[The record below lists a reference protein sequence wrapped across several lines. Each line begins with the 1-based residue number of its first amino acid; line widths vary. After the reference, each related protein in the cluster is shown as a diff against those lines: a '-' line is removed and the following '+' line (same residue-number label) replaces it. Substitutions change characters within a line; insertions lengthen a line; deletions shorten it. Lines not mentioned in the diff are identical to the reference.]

1 MANDVRTAKSLT
13 SVLWEGADI
22 LRPKMSANDYKD
34 YLLPLTFFKYLSD
47 KNLDE
52 AHKLLSYEK
61 GVTLAQMQ
69 AEYEK
74 AGKDPATWGDLR
86 KELLKER
93 KYCLQPDQT
102 FTHFIGE
109 IRTNTFQR
117 EHLGAAF
124 NAVEA
129 CGPMYEG
136 LFKSVDLY
144 STNLGPNEQKQAQ
157 TITDLMLK
165 FDELDLL
172 DYDGDAIGDAYEYML
187 GQFAS
192 ETGKKA
198 GEFYTPKRVSEIL
211 TRIAIMGQEDKRGLL
226 VYDPAMGSG
235 SLLLDARKYSHYRD
249 LVIHFGQEVIPTT
262 FNLARMNM
270 ILHGVSP
277 ENQHLRNG
285 DTLDADWPT
294 TEESEFDMV
303 VMNPPYSLNWSASD
317 GFKTD
322 PRFSGYGNA
331 LPPKSKADYAFLLHG
346 YYHLKGTGTM
356 AIVLPHG
363 VLFRGASEG
372 GIRKSLCEKGA
383 IYAVI
388 GLPGKLFYNTSI
400 PTAIVILKKSRENLD
415 RDILF
420 IDASKEFDKGKKQ
433 DSLSEEQ
440 VDAILDMYRNRTD
453 VDKHAHLATFEEIEK
468 NEFNLNIPRY
478 VDSSE
483 EEEDIDI
490 GKTVDDLTG
499 IDNEIAKLSGDLY
512 KDMLDLT
519 SEDKGLQNDLKKLAD
534 LLKGSN

>member
-1 MANDVRTAKSLT
+1 
-13 SVLWEGADI
+13 
-22 LRPKMSANDYKD
+22 
-34 YLLPLTFFKYLSD
+34 
-47 KNLDE
+47 
-52 AHKLLSYEK
+52 
-61 GVTLAQMQ
+61 
-69 AEYEK
+69 
-74 AGKDPATWGDLR
+74 
-86 KELLKER
+86 
-93 KYCLQPDQT
+93 
-102 FTHFIGE
+102 
-109 IRTNTFQR
+109 
-117 EHLGAAF
+117 
-124 NAVEA
+124 
-129 CGPMYEG
+129 MYEG